1 MRTIKLALGFIFMLV
16 VGMSVNTVSVSNH
29 GFSIQIA
36 SAEAAQATTTTT
48 TNSSKPYQGKI
59 NKGKV
64 KHMTVKQVDL
74 GLVTD
79 KSPIINFLETNNKWI
94 RALLVVFSVLI
105 GLSLFIFVGLGLK
118 QRADEGSVKHPTSKI
133 VVTMI
138 AATLTMNFYK
148 ALGWFVP
155 NGDTCN
161 LSGFQSSQ
169 CGNTPMPVTGAL
181 ADELLGAANA
191 AGSSAPAFLGDGFAV
206 LNSASY
212 FIMALGAVS
221 FLLLILHMNK
231 MYSDPQTPKDFSKLA
246 RVAIASVIVM
256 NHRALIEAFVN
267 TLKLMGF
274 GA

>member
-1 MRTIKLALGFIFMLV
+1 MRTIKLALGFIFMLA
-16 VGMSVNTVSVSNH
+16 VGMSVNTVSVSSD
-29 GFSIQIA
+29 GFSIQA
-36 SAEAAQATTTTT
+36 TSAEAAQATTTTT
-48 TNSSKPYQGKI
+48 TSSSTG
-59 NKGKV
+59 KGKRTS
-64 KHMTVKQVDL
+64 MTVKQVDL

-79 KSPIINFLETNNKWI
+79 KSPFVNFLETNNKWI
-94 RALLVVFSVLI
+94 RGVLVVLSLLV

-133 VVTMI
+133 VVTML

-181 ADELLGAANA
+181 ADELLGAANS

-206 LNSASY
+206 LNSASL

-221 FLLLILHMNK
+221 FFLLILHINK
-231 MYSDPQTPKDFSKLA
+231 MYSDPQTPKAPSKLA
-246 RVAIASVIVM
+246 SPAIASVIIM
-256 NHRALIEAFVN
+256 NHRALIEAAVN
-267 TLKLMGF
+267 TFKLMGF

>member
-1 MRTIKLALGFIFMLV
+1 MRTIKLALGFIFMLA
-16 VGMSVNTVSVSNH
+16 VGMSVNTVSVSSH
-29 GFSIQIA
+29 GFSIQTT
-36 SAEAAQATTTTT
+36 SAEAAQSTTTI
-48 TNSSKPYQGKI
+48 SSSAGKRTSI
-59 NKGKV
+59 A
-64 KHMTVKQVDL
+64 VKQVDL

-79 KSPIINFLETNNKWI
+79 KSPFVNFLETNNKWI
-94 RALLVVFSVLI
+94 RGILVVISVLV
-105 GLSLFIFVGLGLK
+105 GLSLFVFVGLGLK

-133 VVTMI
+133 VVTVI

-161 LSGFQSSQ
+161 LSGFLSSD
-169 CGNTPMPVTGAL
+169 CGKTAMPVTGAL
-181 ADELLGAANA
+181 ADELLGAANS
-191 AGSSAPAFLGDGFAV
+191 AGSSVPAFLGDGFAT
-206 LNSASY
+206 LNAASY

-221 FLLLILHMNK
+221 FFLLILHMNK

-256 NHRALIEAFVN
+256 NHRALIEATVN